1 MNVTRVL
8 VCFSVFHTTWYRW
21 YVFPTQGSLALVFV
35 QWFYLGKCMILAR
48 RGPLRKSAT
57 APFLSTKTPTKKKN
71 LLSPP
76 SQFNHQM
83 WLSAPQKNT
92 HHYPVITGARP
103 ETAAP
108 VHVVLPLRCCHEKAP
123 RQWWVVPARHAR
135 PNEECLDGEFNCQ
148 LLPSLKMKL
157 WGWKMSFILEWRGMA
172 GAMYYAT

>member
-1 MNVTRVL
+1 M
-8 VCFSVFHTTWYRW
+8 FF
-21 YVFPTQGSLALVFV
+21 
-35 QWFYLGKCMILAR
+35 
-48 RGPLRKSAT
+48 LRKVHSLWYLFNDFT
-57 APFLSTKTPTKKKN
+57 WGNVWSSRGEVHSEKVQQLLFYQRKHPPKKKN

-148 LLPSLKMKL
+148 LLPSLKMKH